1 MEMPLRK
8 RPFILQSCRKTV
20 VVTVPF
26 SFSNR
31 ILKELQMEW
40 FLEYYILGISNI
52 NFTIIN
58 FIISKKEKNIIFP
71 SYGLKWFLTLNED
84 SQVNLWV
91 TLWQCP
97 FINPL
102 GYLYSNLTE
111 IYWTLAVPV
120 SHRRCGFPSHPSNF
134 HEY

>member
-8 RPFILQSCRKTV
+8 RPFILQSCRKIV

-26 SFSNR
+26 SFSNK

-58 FIISKKEKNIIFP
+58 FIISKKEKKYYFSI
-71 SYGLKWFLTLNED
+71 
-84 SQVNLWV
+84 LWV
-91 TLWQCP
+91 KMIPHIKWR
-97 FINPL
+97 FS
-102 GYLYSNLTE
+102 G
-111 IYWTLAVPV
+111 
-120 SHRRCGFPSHPSNF
+120 
-134 HEY
+134 

>member
-8 RPFILQSCRKTV
+8 RPFILQSCRKIV
-20 VVTVPF
+20 VVIVPF

-40 FLEYYILGISNI
+40 FLKYYILGISNI

-58 FIISKKEKNIIFP
+58 FIISKKEKIIIFP

-91 TLWQCP
+91 TFWQYP

-102 GYLYSNLTE
+102 GYLHSNLTE
-111 IYWTLAVPV
+111 IYWTQVVPV